1 MHRAQPSELPDAA
14 DLDPSQRAAVEH
26 RSPVVRVLGGP
37 GTGKTTVVAH
47 TVLDRVRSGEARPD
61 RCLVLTPGRL
71 GAAALRE
78 SLTAALG
85 ATTTEP
91 LVRTHQALG
100 FGLLRR
106 QAAIERLPSPTL
118 LSGPEQDVILREL
131 LAGHAAGLGRVP
143 DWPAH
148 LAEATRTRGFRAELR
163 DLLMRAVE
171 YGLDGDGLAELARE
185 VDAPVWAAAAEVLAE
200 YDEVTALSRPG
211 GYDPAWILTAATAML
226 EADPQALEAVQQQV
240 DVIVVEDAQ
249 ELTAPAHRLLRVL
262 AGPSTDLVL
271 VGDPDVATQTFRGAD
286 PRLFLGYWPGAREEP
301 LLLARSWRLPPA
313 LIEVYARVAAHIGA
327 LGAGAHRRL
336 EPAVPH
342 QHCAPPDEPADDP
355 RAQVQVALSAAAEA
369 QLVAATLRRA
379 HLLDGLPYSQMALIV
394 RGAARTATMR
404 RVLAAQ
410 SVPVAIQGARVPLRD
425 EPAVRPL
432 LYLFETVLALAQDQ
446 PSPLTPEVA
455 LDILTSPVGGT
466 DSLGVRR
473 LRRALRRAAP
483 AGDVRSSE
491 QLLGDAL
498 LGDEILDD
506 IGPEGAPARRVRAAV
521 SAGRAVALRDDDGW
535 RPGVT
540 AETVLWQVWSASDLA
555 ESWAQTALAGGTL
568 GPRADRDLDAVVAL
582 MGAAATYVD
591 RLPMRGPDGFL
602 EHIRGQDVAGDTL
615 VPRAPSEHCVTLTT
629 PAGAAGSQWDLVVVA
644 GVQEGVWPDTRLRG
658 TVLGSATLVDLVTER
673 GTSARAARTAVRHD
687 ETRLFLTAIS
697 RARQRLVVTAVRNED
712 EQPSVFLDLVDPAH
726 AEERGLAAVH
736 RPMTLT
742 GMVAALRRELVTTS
756 DESVA
761 RGAARR
767 LARLAR
773 AGVPGSDPRQ
783 WWPLREVSD
792 TRARRDPGATI
803 AVSPSKV
810 EQFAQCE
817 LRWMLTSAGGQS
829 ARAGSASAIG
839 TLVHDIAAA
848 VDNADFA
855 AMCAALDQRWADLG
869 LPTGWLSTRA
879 HDQAAAMLGRL
890 HRHHLE
896 AAEAG
901 WEVVGTE
908 VDLDVDL
915 GSATVRGRV
924 DRLERGPDGRVRV
937 IDLKTGSSKPT
948 KAELAHLPQLGAYQ
962 VAIEQG
968 AFADYGQRSAGAAL
982 LQLGKAGGLRGSL
995 QPQPPLAE
1003 DEDPQWARN
1012 LLAATAEGMGRGEF
1026 AARVDSWCHTCDV
1039 RSSCPATPEGE
1050 RLR

>member
-1 MHRAQPSELPDAA
+1 MYRAQASELLPAE

-26 RSPVVRVLGGP
+26 RAPVVRVLGAP

-47 TVLDRVRSGEARPD
+47 TVLHRVRTGQARPD

-106 QAAIERLPSPTL
+106 GAAREGLPAPSL

-143 DWPAH
+143 NWPAQ
-148 LAEATRTRGFRAELR
+148 LAAATTTRGFRAELR

-171 YGLDGDGLAELARE
+171 YGFDGEGLAELAAQ
-185 VDAPVWAAAAEVLAE
+185 VDAPVWAAAADVLAE

-211 GYDPAWILTAATAML
+211 GYDPAWILTAAAGML
-226 EADPQALEAVQQQV
+226 EADPEMLAAVQGSL
-240 DVIVVEDAQ
+240 DLIVVEDAH
-249 ELTAPAHRLLRVL
+249 ELTAPASRLLRLL
-262 AGPSTDLVL
+262 AGHPSDLVL

-286 PRLFLGYWPGAREEP
+286 PRLFLGPWPGAENPP
-301 LLLARSWRLPPA
+301 LILAKSWRLPA
-313 LIEVYARVAAHIGA
+313 AMHEVYRRVAAQIGA
-327 LGAGAHRRL
+327 AGAGSQRNPL
-336 EPAVPH
+336 PATAPQPH
-342 QHCAPPDEPADDP
+342 PQG
-355 RAQVQVALSAAAEA
+355 QVEVAITLSPAAEA

-379 HLLDGLPYSQMALIV
+379 HLLAGMPYSRMAVIV

-404 RVLAAQ
+404 RVLASQ
-410 SVPVAIQGARVPLRD
+410 SVPVAIQGARVPLRE

-432 LYLFETVLALAQDQ
+432 LHLFEIALALAQEQ

-483 AGDVRSSE
+483 ATDTRSSE
-491 QLLGDAL
+491 ELLLDAL
-498 LGDEILDD
+498 QGEGALEDL
-506 IGPEGAPARRVRAAV
+506 GPEGAPARRVRAALA
-521 SAGRAVALRDDDGW
+521 AGREAAARDENGW
-535 RPGVT
+535 RPGVN
-540 AETVLWQVWSASDLA
+540 AHSVLWRVWSATDLA
-555 ESWAQTALAGGTL
+555 DAWAQTALSGGAL

-629 PAGAAGSQWDLVVVA
+629 PAGAAGAQWDLVVVA

-658 TVLGSATLVDLVTER
+658 TILGSAALVDLVTGR
-673 GTSARAARTAVRHD
+673 GSSPRAARMAVRHD

-697 RARQRLVVTAVRNED
+697 RARQRLIVTAVRNED
-712 EQPSVFLDLVDPAH
+712 EQPSGFLDLVDPAG
-726 AEERGLAAVH
+726 ADERALAPTP
-736 RPMTLT
+736 RPMTLS
-742 GMVAALRRELVTTS
+742 GMVAALRRELVTST
-756 DESVA
+756 DEQ
-761 RGAARR
+761 AAQQAAER
-767 LARLAR
+767 LAVLAR
-773 AGVPGSDPRQ
+773 AGVPGADPAN

-792 TRARRDPGATI
+792 SRPRRAPGTSI

-817 LRWMLTSAGGQS
+817 LRWMLTSAGGQ
-829 ARAGSASAIG
+829 ANKPGSASAIG
-839 TLVHDIAAA
+839 TLVHDIAAT
-848 VDNADFA
+848 VDNADYA
-855 AMCAALDQRWADLG
+855 AMRAALDERWADLG
-869 LPTGWLSTRA
+869 LPSGWLSTRA
-879 HDQAAAMLGRL
+879 HEQATLMLGRL
-890 HRHHLE
+890 QSHHVE
-896 AAEAG
+896 ALAAG

-908 VDLDVDL
+908 IDLDVDL
-915 GSATVRGRV
+915 GTAAIRGRI
-924 DRLERGPDGRVRV
+924 DRLERGPDGRLRV
-937 IDLKTGSSKPT
+937 IDLKTGSSKPA

-962 VAIEQG
+962 VAVERG
-968 AFADYGQRSAGAAL
+968 AFAEHGEHSAGAAL
-982 LQLGKAGGLRGSL
+982 LQLGKAGGVRGVL
-995 QPQPPLAE
+995 QPQPPLAQ
-1003 DEDPQWARN
+1003 DEDPQWAQN
-1012 LLAATAEGMGRGEF
+1012 LLEATAEGMGRSSF
-1026 AARVDSWCHTCDV
+1026 TARVDSWCHTCDV